1 MDGLLDY
8 LSPDQRQMALRN
20 AQTQGLLGLGSALLQ
35 SSYGAPGQPKPRL
48 GQVLSQAIPAG
59 MQAYQGGIDQTLQQ
73 ILVGQK
79 MQEMQRQRQL
89 QEADLARQAQI
100 RQAMAL
106 PTVQEQINALRGL
119 GAYEQI
125 NQIAGAE
132 KSLRQSGIM
141 RQPGEV
147 AVENPFV
154 VYQQSE
160 SPGVRKLAQQ
170 LGKSYE
176 QGTLDDEKANVRL
189 GEIARMEESFIANRR
204 AEEDRRIAREEAR
217 EERRV
222 TREQSAIERQINR
235 EGQQAER
242 EAKRLE
248 GTEGQRLAA
257 GFAARMDAA
266 NAIIGQLEPAGG
278 LPSVMTEVASAVPFV
293 GNYAQRKVMSAE
305 QQKYKQAADNW
316 IRANLRKE
324 SGAVIGTE
332 EMEAEY
338 RTYFPMPG
346 DTPEVIAQKAQARQI
361 TTEAM
366 KRNAGPVYTPTQGST
381 LPAAQPA
388 SAGQPRQP
396 RKPLDSIFGGDNR
409 GTRGGQ

>member
-1 MDGLLDY
+1 MDGLLGF
-8 LSPDQRQMALRN
+8 LTPDQQKMAQQQAL
-20 AQTQGLLGLGSALLQ
+20 TQGLLGLGSALLQ
-35 SSYGAPGQPKPRL
+35 SSTGAPGQPRPRL
-48 GQVLSQAIPAG
+48 GQVLGQALPAG
-59 MQAYQGGIDQTLQQ
+59 LQGYQGGIDQALRQIIAGQQ
-73 ILVGQK
+73 
-79 MQEMQRQRQL
+79 MQQLQRQRQ
-89 QEADLARQAQI
+89 QEEAGLARQEQI
-100 RQAMAL
+100 RRAMSL
-106 PTVQEQINALRGL
+106 PTPQDQINALRGL
-119 GAYEQI
+119 GAYEEI
-125 NQIAGAE
+125 GKIAGAE
-132 KSLRQSGIM
+132 TTLRRSGLM

-147 AVENPFV
+147 SVENPFM
-154 VYQQSE
+154 VYEQSE
-160 SPGVRKLAQQ
+160 SPGVQKLAKQ
-170 LGKSYE
+170 LSRSYE

-189 GEIARMEESFIANRR
+189 GELARMEESFITNKR
-204 AEEDRRIAREEAR
+204 AEEDRRLAREEAR
-217 EERRV
+217 AERRL
-222 TREQSAIERQINR
+222 TREQAALDRQINR

-257 GFAARMDAA
+257 GFAARMDAS
-266 NAIIGQLEPAGG
+266 NAIIAQLEPAGG

-324 SGAVIGTE
+324 SGAVIGAE

-366 KRNAGPVYTPTQGST
+366 KRNAGPVYTPTQGAT
-381 LPAAQPA
+381 LPSTQPA
-388 SAGQPRQP
+388 RPQQQR
-396 RKPLDSIFGGDNR
+396 RPLSSIFG
-409 GTRGGQ
+409 Q

>member
-1 MDGLLDY
+1 MDGLLSY
-8 LSPDQRQMALRN
+8 LSPDEQRMAMQN
-20 AQTQGLLGLGSALLQ
+20 ARTQGLLSLGAALLQ
-35 SSYGAPGQPKPRL
+35 SSTGAPGQGKPRL
-48 GQVLSQAIPAG
+48 GQILGQALPVG

-79 MQEMQRQRQL
+79 MQEAKRQRQL
-89 QEADLARQAQI
+89 QEADLARQTQI

-106 PTVQEQINALRGL
+106 PTVQDQVNALRGL

-125 NQIAGAE
+125 GQIAGAE

-147 AVENPFV
+147 AVENPFA
-154 VYQQSE
+154 VYKQSE
-160 SPGVRKLAQQ
+160 SPGVRKLAEQ

-204 AEEDRRIAREEAR
+204 AEEDRKIAREEAR
-217 EERRV
+217 AERRL
-222 TREQSAIERQINR
+222 TREQSSIERQITR

-242 EAKRLE
+242 ELKRME
-248 GTEGQRLAA
+248 GTESEKLSA
-257 GFAARMDAA
+257 GFVRRMEAA
-266 NAIIGQLEPAGG
+266 NAILDDLEMKGG
-278 LPSVMTEVASAVPFV
+278 LPTEYTSLAGGVPFV
-293 GNYAQRKVMSAE
+293 GGYLQRKAMTDE

-324 SGAVIGTE
+324 SGASIPSE
-332 EMEAEY
+332 EMELEY
-338 RTYFPMPG
+338 QTYFPMPG
-346 DTPEVIAQKAQARQI
+346 DSPDTILQKAEARRI

-366 KRNAGPVYTPTQGST
+366 KQNAGPVYRPYQPPTKPGQTSPARSSQPSARPTIGS
-381 LPAAQPA
+381 L
-388 SAGQPRQP
+388 RQ
-396 RKPLDSIFGGDNR
+396 KYELEF
-409 GTRGGQ
+409 